1 MLSELFLTCS
11 LELFTPKP
19 WFNRKTLQ
27 CIPRNTR
34 YVDFVAASK
43 NRIIRKEKVYS
54 PLKSPWISSKP
65 LKALTTK
72 ANTLSYHHQIKSPPP
87 PPPSKWAVVSPSLVV
102 FLLPAPLPL
111 VPPLLPLLALP
122 PPPPPLL
129 VLLCL
134 ILLEHEFSTKLEL
147 LNLLPTGFEL
157 LILFPAPPPGSQQ
170 RAKAQHLGSR

>member
-1 MLSELFLTCS
+1 MLSELFLTCW
-11 LELFTPKP
+11 LKRFTPQP
-19 WFNRKTLQ
+19 WFNRETLQ

-72 ANTLSYHHQIKSPPP
+72 ANTLSYHHQIKSPPVLP
-87 PPPSKWAVVSPSLVV
+87 SPSKWAVVSPSLVV

-111 VPPLLPLLALP
+111 VPPLLPL
-122 PPPPPLL
+122 LL